1 MMAVPFQPYDQ
12 GNEAVGWGIK
22 ESPGSNARLYF
33 PWNDGG
39 GPSVNLWVNN
49 VEIDFGLSGTTAQ
62 SAKIRSFF
70 AHNSNPPIFTVQ
82 CQAPNQYVYGKTIEF
97 MRSSQRG
104 FSDLAY
110 LHIRGGGNKA
120 NNSTRGPHKDL
131 SAEGYVE
138 TVARRHDNQQRGA
151 QTFTFS
157 FVTAFMHQPWV
168 DTAYDPPP
176 ILTWKDVVEKIIA
189 NDPNAGFAANPDAR
203 PATHTADRDLPP
215 DDPIKDHFGPN
226 G

>member
-1 MMAVPFQPYDQ
+1 MQAFQAYDQ
-12 GNEAVGWGIK
+12 GKDAVGHGTADAPRW
-22 ESPGSNARLYF
+22 NARLYF
-33 PWNDGG
+33 PWNDGS
-39 GPSVNLWVNN
+39 GPSTNLWVYD
-49 VEIDFGLSGTTAQ
+49 VSMDFGLSGATAQ

-70 AHNSNPPIFTVQ
+70 AHNSNPPVITVQ

-97 MRSSQRG
+97 MQDSQRG

-110 LHIRGGGNKA
+110 LHIGGGGFPA
-120 NNSTRGPHKDL
+120 NNTTRGQHKAI

-138 TVARRHDNQQRGA
+138 AVRRRHDNQQRGA
-151 QTFTFS
+151 QDFTFS
-157 FVTAFMHQPWV
+157 FVTAFMHQPFP

-176 ILTWKDVVEKIIA
+176 QLSWKDVVDKIIA
-189 NDPNAGFAANPDAR
+189 NDKNAGFAANPDNR
-203 PATHTADRDLPP
+203 PKVHNPDPALP